1 MEHFWIILTAAMVAV
16 STAITGSFLVLRK
29 SSMVGDAISHAVLPG
44 LVVAYLISGSRTGF
58 FMLGG
63 AALSGLLVT
72 LLIELIQKKARLQQD
87 ASIGISYTF
96 LFALGIIL
104 VSQFGSQVDLDQDCV
119 LYGEIA
125 FVPLDIWKYGELSL
139 GPRQVWTNGILLLL
153 SIGGLALGYKGL
165 LATSFDPEF
174 AKASGMQVAGWN
186 LALMSFTSLDAVIA
200 FESVGAILVIAFLVG
215 PAATAYLISNTLP
228 GMLVKSIIFGI
239 TASIAGYL
247 FSWWLNVSIAGSISS
262 FIGLQFAL
270 TFVIHHLKVRSE
282 KRMSEL
288 VQKN

>member
-1 MEHFWIILTAAMVAV
+1 MEHFWIILTAVMVAI

-29 SSMVGDAISHAVLPG
+29 SSMVADAISHAVLPG
-44 LVVAYLISGSRTGF
+44 LVVAYLISGSKTGF

-72 LLIELIQKKARLQQD
+72 LLIELIQKKAQLQQD

-125 FVPLDIWKYGELSL
+125 FVPLDVLKYGEFSL
-139 GPRQVWTNGILLLL
+139 GPRQVWTNGFLLLL
-153 SIGGLALGYKGL
+153 SLAGLLVGYKGL
-165 LATSFDPEF
+165 FASSFDPEF
-174 AKASGMQVAGWN
+174 AHASGVHVAGWN
-186 LALMSFTSLDAVIA
+186 LALMMFTSLDAVIA

-215 PAATAYLISNTLP
+215 PAATAYLISNSLP
-228 GMLVKSIIFGI
+228 AMIIKSIIFGI
-239 TASIAGYL
+239 TASVIGYL
-247 FSWWLNVSIAGSISS
+247 ISWWLNVSIAGSISA

-270 TFVIHHLKVRSE
+270 TFVIHHLRVKSE